1 MTQEPRGELSAREI
15 EILAQVATGAT
26 NQQIA
31 LALHISANTV
41 KAHLRNIFAKLG
53 VESRTEATLVAI
65 QQGLV
70 AVDVLVDETA
80 PQAADEPPSVPDLV
94 APAIEHT
101 SWPMARGQRWAL
113 LVALLLVVATA
124 VLPDARAVAPVAGAR
139 LIDQP
144 SPVSALAEAGP
155 SSRWSNKAQM
165 PTPRGRFAQA
175 EVDGMIYVVAGLTDE
190 GWTARVEAYDP
201 AQDLWDRRALKP
213 TAVANIGA
221 AVVDGLIYVPGGLG
235 EDNVVSDVLEVYDPV
250 TDTWAARRALPR
262 PLCAYSIAPFGQ
274 GFYLFGGWDGKQ
286 YLDRTYYYDV
296 VADAWREEQPL
307 TGARA
312 FAAAVAVND
321 RIYLVGGHDGQD
333 ELRRCESYAP
343 ALGDGGKGAW
353 QAHAPLKYGRA
364 GHGMALVQGVLY
376 VVGGGWDRPLV
387 YNERYDVANDAWATF
402 DSPIV
407 GEWRSLG
414 VSSISSGAGVF
425 VYAVGGWSGRYLSAV
440 KAYQALFRIYLP

>member
-1 MTQEPRGELSAREI
+1 MSQEPNGELSTREI
-15 EILAQVATGAT
+15 EILGQVATGAT

-70 AVDVLVDETA
+70 TVER
-80 PQAADEPPSVPDLV
+80 PPEEPGPASASRAGEPLA
-94 APAIEHT
+94 APAIAGLA
-101 SWPMARGQRWAL
+101 WPLARGQRWAL
-113 LVALLLVVATA
+113 PIALLVALAVALWPA
-124 VLPDARAVAPVAGAR
+124 SQAVAPLQSAR
-139 LIDQP
+139 LVDQP
-144 SPVSALAEAGP
+144 GPVSPQGETGA
-155 SSRWSNKAQM
+155 SSRWSNKAQL

-175 EVDGMIYVVAGLTDE
+175 EVGGVIYVIAGLTDE
-190 GWTARVEAYDP
+190 GWTDRVEAYRP
-201 AQDLWDRRALKP
+201 AQDLWDRRAPKP
-213 TAVANIGA
+213 TAVANVGA

-235 EDNVVSDVLEVYDPV
+235 EDNAVRDVLEVYDPAQ
-250 TDTWAARRALPR
+250 DAWATRRALPR
-262 PLCAYSIAPFGQ
+262 ALCAYAIAPFGQ
-274 GFYLFGGWDGKQ
+274 GFYLFGGWDGQQ
-286 YLDRTYYYDV
+286 YLDRVYYYDA

-307 TGARA
+307 SLARA
-312 FAAAVAVND
+312 FAAAATVGD
-321 RIYLVGGHDGQD
+321 RVYLVGGFDGED
-333 ELRRCESYAP
+333 ELRQCESYAP
-343 ALGDGGKGAW
+343 TPERAGQGVW

-364 GHGMALVQGVLY
+364 GHAMALVQGALY
-376 VVGGGWDRPLV
+376 VIGGGWDRPLV
-387 YNERYDVANDAWATF
+387 YNERYDVANDVWATF

-414 VSSISSGAGVF
+414 VSTVSSGAGVF